1 MPTSKRARVQT
12 YLPPEL
18 AEAVRQRAIEED
30 RPESREIAR
39 LVQLGLEAD
48 AKAYTLG
55 GRVFRTKADIQAH
68 VRAVRE
74 ATPLGERI
82 TDTAVLALLSLHP
95 DWEEKTAGGGWI
107 GTAMIHHPSQAKPSK
122 QIAVLFHDSDKV
134 VDISWARLIPLL
146 QRGITPHLKSNDC
159 GLQEFRLAARY
170 EIEEQIKSLRSPG
183 YSVDHVYPVTF
194 EHLLYNWTT
203 ANKLRVSD
211 VTIEYAAP
219 PKTHR
224 RFADRVLANSWQ
236 TYHKMYAVLECK
248 TFKEHTACTQRSNI
262 DWSDL
267 L

>member
-18 AEAVRQRAIEED
+18 AEVVRQRAIEED

-48 AKAYTLG
+48 AKAYALG

-82 TDTAVLALLSLHP
+82 TDPAVLALLALHP

-107 GTAMIHHPSQAKPSK
+107 GTAMIHHPSQSKPSK
-122 QIAVLFHDSDKV
+122 QIAVLFTDSDKV

-146 QRGITPHLKSNDC
+146 QRGATPHLKSHDC
-159 GLQEFRLAARY
+159 SLQEFRSAARY
-170 EIEEQIKSLRSPG
+170 EIEEQIKPMRRIG
-183 YSVDHVYPVTF
+183 YAVDHVYPQTF
-194 EHLLYNWTT
+194 EYLLYNWV
-203 ANKLRVSD
+203 AVNKLRVPD
-211 VTIEYAAP
+211 VAIEYAAP

-224 RFADRVLANSWQ
+224 RFVDRALAHSWQ
-236 TYHKMYAVLECK
+236 AYHQMYAVLECK
-248 TFKEHTACTQRSNI
+248 RCGEHAACTQRSNI